1 MGKEKVAIC
10 LYTCLLRRFNEEN
23 NEETGAHFTPRDAI
37 QPLARLVFEP
47 VKNNLPKV
55 ISLYEPA
62 EGSGGKLTEGFEYLT
77 SLGISPKAIQL
88 YGTEINPETYAIT
101 LACRKRGRHF
111 GA

>member
-47 VKNNLPKV
+47 VKTTCPK
-55 ISLYEPA
+55 
-62 EGSGGKLTEGFEYLT
+62 
-77 SLGISPKAIQL
+77 
-88 YGTEINPETYAIT
+88 
-101 LACRKRGRHF
+101 
-111 GA
+111 